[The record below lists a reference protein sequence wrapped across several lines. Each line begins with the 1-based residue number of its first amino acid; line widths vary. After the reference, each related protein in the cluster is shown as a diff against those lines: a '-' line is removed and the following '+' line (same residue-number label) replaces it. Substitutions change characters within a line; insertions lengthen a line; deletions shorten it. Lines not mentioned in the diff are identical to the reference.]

1 MSYKA
6 PRINAAQY
14 APEKPQDPLIN
25 MAEMQQ
31 ATDLQKNQ
39 RGMLSTYLQ
48 GRGGASR
55 YRLSDYVQGAT
66 ASSTSSSKTLGSSL
80 V

>member
-1 MSYKA
+1 MSYHA
-6 PRINAAQY
+6 PKTP
-14 APEKPQDPLIN
+14 APEKPLDPVIN

-39 RGMLSTYLQ
+39 RGMMSTYLQ
-48 GRGGASR
+48 GGVTGRGR
-55 YRLSDYVQGAT
+55 ISDYLRGADT
-66 ASSTSSSKTLGSSL
+66 ARQAALGSAT